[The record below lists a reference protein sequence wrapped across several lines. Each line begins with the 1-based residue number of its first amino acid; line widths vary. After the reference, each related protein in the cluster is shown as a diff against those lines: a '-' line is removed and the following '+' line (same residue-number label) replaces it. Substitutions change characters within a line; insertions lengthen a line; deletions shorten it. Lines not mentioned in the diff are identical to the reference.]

1 MGAPMSNE
9 ELVRKASTIIST
21 DLAGGGK
28 LNPVQSD
35 RFIDYVVDETVLK
48 DHARVVKFRP
58 EQMEIDKIGVGKR
71 VAFPK
76 AEATDPGIRRGITT
90 GKVIL
95 QPREVCVPFELSD
108 IIKEINIEGD
118 NLEDTIVK
126 LMARQFANDL
136 EELYILGDQLGPAII
151 EDEYKGSGSTTQY
164 VKDGYLALQKG
175 WQHLGDGANVVD
187 AEGANIGLSVFGAMV
202 RAMPTKF
209 RRDKSKL
216 RWYLSPDLA
225 QLYLEKLATRATK
238 AGDDAVEGRTSM
250 PFGIPMVEVPL
261 WDLTPKVVE
270 HLALTATDSIP
281 MRYAP
286 VQDVVVLPESLA
298 DTATT
303 PFIEGTD
310 YSVDYVN
317 GTIARIGGAIGA
329 GDTVKVTYNSNPQ
342 ILLTHQMNFIVGIG
356 RDIRIERDRNIYK
369 GVNEYNIT
377 AKVSV
382 EFEELTA
389 IVKGKNVGQS
399 I

>member
-1 MGAPMSNE
+1 MSNE
-9 ELVRKASTIIST
+9 ELIQKASTIIST

-48 DHARVVKFRP
+48 EHARVVKFRP
-58 EQMEIDKIGVGKR
+58 EQMEIDKIGVGRR

-90 GKVIL
+90 GKVVL

-136 EELYILGDQLGPAII
+136 EELYILGDTTGPAII

-164 VKDGYLALQKG
+164 VKDGYLALQDG
-175 WQHLGDGANVVD
+175 WQRLADGANLVD
-187 AEGANIGLSVFGAMV
+187 AEGANIGLSIFSAML

-209 RRDKSKL
+209 RRDKSRL
-216 RWYLSPDLA
+216 RFYMSPDLA
-225 QLYLEKLATRATK
+225 QLYLEKLATRATMI
-238 AGDDAVEGRTSM
+238 GDEAVKGSPAR
-250 PFGIPMVEVPL
+250 PFGVPIVEVPL

-270 HLALTATDSIP
+270 HLTLTATDVIP

-286 VQDVVVLPESLA
+286 VQDVVVLPDTLA

-303 PFIEGTD
+303 PFVEDTD
-310 YSVDYVN
+310 YSIDYTN
-317 GTIARIGGAIGA
+317 GTITRIGTGAIGA
-329 GDTVKVTYNSNPQ
+329 GDTVKVTYNANPQ
-342 ILLTHQMNFIVGIG
+342 ILLTHQMNWIVGIG

-389 IVKGKNVGQS
+389 IVKAKNVGQA